1 MFGKDTL
8 TFRGDLQNET
18 NLDALMSDTDRG
30 IWRLLPSRKYVNLPA
45 DFNKRKTGCLII
57 YANGPHMIQELR
69 YYDGEGKSS
78 MKTWT
83 RHKFDDVFTG
93 LTEWISSTSIIDS
106 RISSKSLLMK
116 SVTHEDLDKLFTPGV
131 YSVLSS
137 DVPNWPFEGYGIV
150 SVLNGVSDAVG
161 PVAFGLAQ
169 IAIAIDQMA
178 FRLYTPS
185 GFSEWKH
192 LGVKS

>member
-8 TFRGDLQNET
+8 IFRGDLQNET
-18 NLDALMSDTDRG
+18 NLDTLMGEDSRG
-30 IWRLLPSRKYVNLPA
+30 IWRLLPSRKYESLPA
-45 DFNKRKTGCLII
+45 DFNKKKTGCLII
-57 YANGPHMIQELR
+57 YANGSHMIQELR
-69 YYDGEGKSS
+69 YYDGEGRASL
-78 MKTWT
+78 KTWI
-83 RHKFDDVFTG
+83 RHKFEDIFTG
-93 LTEWISSTSIIDS
+93 FTEWISSTSVIDS
-106 RISSKSLLMK
+106 RINSKSLLMK

-161 PVAFGLAQ
+161 PVAYGLAQ
-169 IAIAIDQMA
+169 IAITTDQMA

-185 GFSEWKH
+185 GFSSWKH
-192 LGVKS
+192 LG

>member
-1 MFGKDTL
+1 MFGKDAL
-8 TFRGDLQNET
+8 TFRGDLQNGT
-18 NLDALMSDTDRG
+18 NLDGLMSEDSRG
-30 IWRLLPSRKYVNLPA
+30 IWRLLSSRKYENLPT
-45 DFNKRKTGCLII
+45 DFNKKKTGCLTI
-57 YANGPHMIQELR
+57 YANGSHMTQELR
-69 YYDGEGKSS
+69 YYDGEGKGS

-83 RHKFDDVFTG
+83 RHKFDYIFTG
-93 LTEWISSTSIIDS
+93 FTEWISSTSIIDS

-150 SVLNGVSDAVG
+150 SVLNGVNDAVG
-161 PVAFGLAQ
+161 PVSYGLAQ
-169 IAIAIDQMA
+169 IAITADQMA

-185 GFSEWKH
+185 GFSSWKH
-192 LGVKS
+192 LG

>member
-1 MFGKDTL
+1 MFRKNAL
-8 TFRGDLQNET
+8 IFRGDLQNET
-18 NLDALMSDTDRG
+18 NLDNLMSEDSRG
-30 IWRLLPSRKYVNLPA
+30 IWRLLSSRKYESLPS
-45 DFNKRKTGCLII
+45 DFNKKKTGCLII
-57 YANGPHMIQELR
+57 YANGSHMTQDLR
-69 YYDGEGKSS
+69 YYDGKGKSS

-93 LTEWISSTSIIDS
+93 FTEWVSSASIIES
-106 RISSKSLLMK
+106 RISSKALLMK
-116 SVTHEDLDKLFTPGV
+116 SVTHENLDKLFTPGV

-169 IAIAIDQMA
+169 IAITTDRMA
-178 FRLYTPS
+178 FRLYTPT
-185 GFSEWKH
+185 GFSEWKA
-192 LGVKS
+192 LG